1 MGFIREFKEFAIKG
15 DVVDLAVAVIL
26 GAAFG
31 KIVTAL
37 TQSIIM
43 PLISLIVGKG
53 GVADLIVKVDQ
64 TIFPVGLLLQ
74 SIIDFVLVAFVLFL
88 IIKTMNRLNRE
99 KETVAAP
106 AEPQL
111 TLSEKLL
118 LEIRDSVKK

>member
-88 IIKTMNRLNRE
+88 IIKTMNKLNRE